1 MGYLLLML
9 PLGVA
14 YFSTVV
20 SLLALSLTL
29 IVAPVALMLGGS
41 GVLALEGVTL
51 VPSSPWLWALCLAAG
66 VLLLFATLH
75 LARIVGRFH
84 GWLAKQLLVRDPV
97 V

>member
-14 YFSTVV
+14 YFTVV
-20 SLLALSLTL
+20 VTLLTLALGF
-29 IVAPVALMLGGS
+29 IVAPVALMLGHAGAFS
-41 GVLALEGVTL
+41 LDGVNIA
-51 VPSSPWLWALCLAAG
+51 PSSPWLWPLCLLFG

-75 LARIVGRFH
+75 LARFVGHFH